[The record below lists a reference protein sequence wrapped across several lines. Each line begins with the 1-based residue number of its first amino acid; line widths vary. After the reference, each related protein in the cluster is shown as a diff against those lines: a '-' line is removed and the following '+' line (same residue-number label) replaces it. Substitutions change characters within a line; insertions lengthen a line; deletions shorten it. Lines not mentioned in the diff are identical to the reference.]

1 MAENYIISS
10 GFSDFVSEDWP
21 NPQPYFTATVTIEE
35 TPCEEVGKTSF
46 LIRGSCYHYWNALTN
61 IGHYFTVYIDGEEV
75 GISPDIRY
83 QAWMAD
89 IYNYNPGYATV
100 SNSTVVTV
108 PAKGGRHKLAFVSSS
123 SHNTYEFDVD
133 LHPLLEVTIG
143 IPDKVH
149 GFGLNI
155 GATNFEAAKTMVE
168 SGYAYGSSEYSWSAE
183 VDAGYELKP
192 PNGSGILTEALM
204 IAPVVSPQATLH
216 LYESTEWVPY
226 LLYVFTG
233 QKWELHQAYVYN
245 GSAWEP
251 YF

>member
-35 TPCEEVGKTSF
+35 TPCEEVGKASF
-46 LIRGSCYHYWNALTN
+46 LISGSCYHYWNALTS
-61 IGHYFTVYIDGEEV
+61 IGHHFTVYIDGEEV

-83 QAWMAD
+83 EAWMAG
-89 IYNYNPGYATV
+89 IYDYNPGLATV
-100 SNSTVVTV
+100 SNSTAVTV
-108 PAKGGRHKLAFVSSS
+108 PAPGGRHRLAFVSSS
-123 SHNTYEFDVD
+123 SKQSYEFDVD
-133 LHPLLEVTIG
+133 LHPLLAVTVTLPEKAHDFAI
-143 IPDKVH
+143 
-149 GFGLNI
+149 NI
-155 GATNFEAAKTMVE
+155 GANNFEAAKALTG

-204 IAPVVSPQATLH
+204 IAPVVSPMATADVYTNGAWSKHLIYIYSGGAWGLYQAEI
-216 LYESTEWVPY
+216 YS
-226 LLYVFTG
+226 G
-233 QKWELHQAYVYN
+233 
-245 GSAWEP
+245 GAWSK